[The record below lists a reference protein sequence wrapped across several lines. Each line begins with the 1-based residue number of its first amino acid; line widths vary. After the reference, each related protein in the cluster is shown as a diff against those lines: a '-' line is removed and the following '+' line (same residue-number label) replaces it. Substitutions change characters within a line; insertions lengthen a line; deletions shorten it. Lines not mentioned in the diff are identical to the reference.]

1 MSDTITEP
9 PSYSEIIGQR
19 DAIER
24 LKAFSD
30 FHLKNGSVPGHVLV
44 TGEQGMGRTT
54 LARVFSNE
62 LGVHYQPVNSSNLDI
77 IGDFTAIITNLQA
90 GQVLLLREL
99 NRLKRNLMALLIEV
113 LRTQKLE
120 IHIGVGARARTH
132 VFEVQPFTLLGPAT
146 RKSECSADLLNC
158 FSLVLELRPYSNIA
172 LAQIA
177 ERIAAKGNLE
187 IDSES
192 ARLIAINS
200 EGRPHQLELLVQR
213 VAKAVRKQRIT
224 AQDTAEALSAF
235 GMSIREWTAADSEAS
250 TFDLS
255 GADFERLISAL
266 LAGMEF
272 RAQVTKASGDGGIDI
287 MAVLDKP
294 IIGGKYLFQ
303 CKRYAPDNLVGAAAV
318 RDFYGAVTADKA
330 IKGVLITTSDF
341 TIQATEFA
349 ERVGLELINLPKT
362 ASATGTAR
370 HDDSLS
376 DRLIATSTTASTLGR
391 GFESASGS
399 ERGCRS
405 IGSLGKS
412 SRKTRAR
419 LAS

>member
-19 DAIER
+19 DAVER

-30 FHLKNGSVPGHVLV
+30 FHLKNGSVPGHAII

-62 LGVHYQPVNSSNLDI
+62 LGVHYQPVDSSNLALK
-77 IGDFTAIITNLQA
+77 GDLTAIITNLQA
-90 GQVLLLREL
+90 GQVLLLREID
-99 NRLKRNLMALLIEV
+99 RLKRNLMALLIEV

-120 IHIGVGARARTH
+120 IHIGVGASARTH
-132 VFEVQPFTLLGPAT
+132 VLEVRPFTLIATAT
-146 RKSECSADLLNC
+146 RRSECSADLLNC
-158 FSLVLELRPYSNIA
+158 FSLVLELRPYSNVA

-200 EGRPHQLELLVQR
+200 EGRPHQLERLVER

-235 GMSIREWTAADSEAS
+235 GMSTRAWTAADREAG

-255 GADFERLISAL
+255 GADFERLISSL
-266 LAGMEF
+266 LARMEF
-272 RAQVTKASGDGGIDI
+272 RAQMTKASGDGGIDI
-287 MAVLDKP
+287 VAVLDKP

-349 ERVGLELINLPKT
+349 ERVGLELINLPK
-362 ASATGTAR
+362 
-370 HDDSLS
+370 L
-376 DRLIATSTTASTLGR
+376 
-391 GFESASGS
+391 
-399 ERGCRS
+399 
-405 IGSLGKS
+405 
-412 SRKTRAR
+412 RAL
-419 LAS
+419 LALHGMTMP